1 MRRALL
7 SAGWALLALAAGCD
21 DDPIAPLD
29 LGIDAAPDADP
40 DAAPDA
46 RPDAIPGPIE
56 DAAPD
61 ARPVDA
67 ASDATPDA
75 APDAI
80 ADATSD
86 GAPDTGDPGDA
97 GPDGAPDALPPDMP
111 WAPAVHRVFMTAE
124 AFTADFGGL
133 AGADAACAAAA
144 AAAGLDGVWMAILS
158 DADTGARDRLT
169 ITGPIETTAG
179 ARVAEGAD
187 DLWDGA
193 IRSPI
198 AVDATGRPPGG
209 RPDVWTGTDA
219 DGSPDA
225 RANSFCSGWGRL
237 DRPLGGVEIGR
248 GDLVDA
254 RWIAFYRDGASA
266 YACSSAARLYCI
278 DGQSPLSASARRRR
292 P

>member
-7 SAGWALLALAAGCD
+7 SAGWALLALATGCD

-29 LGIDAAPDADP
+29 LGVDAAPDAGP
-40 DAAPDA
+40 DAD
-46 RPDAIPGPIE
+46 
-56 DAAPD
+56 PD

-67 ASDATPDA
+67 APDAGPDA

-80 ADATSD
+80 ADATPD
-86 GAPDTGDPGDA
+86 AAPDVGEPGDA
-97 GPDGAPDALPPDMP
+97 GPDGASDALPPDMP
-111 WAPAVHRVFMTAE
+111 RAPATHRVFMTAE

-179 ARVAEGAD
+179 ARVAEDAD

-193 IRSPI
+193 IRAPI
-198 AVDATGRPPGG
+198 AVDANGRPPGG

-248 GDLVDA
+248 GDLTDA

-278 DGQSPLSASARRRR
+278 DGQ
-292 P
+292 